1 SSVCNRPAAPIAR
14 RAFTRH
20 PEYCQGFLER
30 QKCHLT
36 ALDAGW
42 RWQDVDLKRAIITIP
57 CSKHG
62 EARRIQ
68 INSTAR
74 AALLALRERGD
85 GVGYVCPGYDGPRTR
100 DWRNW
105 LEKAVQAAGIQNLHW
120 HDLRHT
126 FASRLVMAGVP
137 LRAVQVLMGHK
148 RIETTLRY
156 SHLGEAHLYEAVE
169 RLTENPTA
177 TRTATSTKGPIVGH
191 MPATA

>member
-1 SSVCNRPAAPIAR
+1 
-14 RAFTRH
+14 
-20 PEYCQGFLER
+20 
-30 QKCHLT
+30 
-36 ALDAGW
+36 
-42 RWQDVDLKRAIITIP
+42 LKRGIITVTR
-57 CSKHG
+57 SKHG

-74 AALLALRERGD
+74 AALLAMRDRAD

-105 LEKAVQAAGIQNLHW
+105 FEKAVQAAAIQNLRW

-126 FASRLVMAGVP
+126 FASRLVIAGVL
-137 LRAVQVLMGHK
+137 LRAIQVLMGHK

-177 TRTATSTKGPIVGH
+177 TRTATSKSGLVVGH